1 MRSIDDAC
9 LYFASVVLEDIL
21 KILHAIRERLDGILL
36 TGAGRLRNRDDIYSN
51 RLGQRPS
58 AIKLV
63 KDLSGQHP
71 SITRI
76 DTIPLLIRG

>member
-9 LYFASVVLEDIL
+9 LHFASVVLEDIL
-21 KILHAIRERLDGILL
+21 KILYIIRERLDGILL
-36 TGAGRLRNRDDIYSN
+36 MGAGRLCNGDDTYSN

-63 KDLSGQHP
+63 KDLLG
-71 SITRI
+71 
-76 DTIPLLIRG
+76 